1 MDSTPRTKEDIIG
14 FSDPEDSESDAESI
28 DVQPNMKLLPATLEG
43 LLKHFHELYTEFRRQ
58 GKHEHRNE
66 LVLLLNELLLQQG
79 IDREECTIL
88 NNILAKSLGSGI
100 ADEEEDG
107 DDEEE
112 ESANIEDDSV
122 EDDKTEDKDKSP
134 DEKIK
139 TIIQST
145 VEYLIQHDKKELLE
159 LVNGFRKDV
168 GGDFLDTV
176 LEFEELVDVYLLKE
190 FLKKEPIRIKIEEHW
205 KVQLLSPNLSNID

>member
-1 MDSTPRTKEDIIG
+1 MHGAKTVAVNLLLSSKVWLGKFRVPPEIVAEVFSENALPKPSPEVVAAVFQGKEQPNESTPRTKEDIIG

-66 LVLLLNELLLQQG
+66 LVFLLDELLLQQG

-88 NNILAKSLGSGI
+88 NNILAKSLGSGR
-100 ADEEEDG
+100 ADE
-107 DDEEE
+107 
-112 ESANIEDDSV
+112 
-122 EDDKTEDKDKSP
+122 
-134 DEKIK
+134 
-139 TIIQST
+139 
-145 VEYLIQHDKKELLE
+145 
-159 LVNGFRKDV
+159 
-168 GGDFLDTV
+168 DFLDTV